1 MPRLVIP
8 ARTAPVSVPI
18 AGVAL
23 IVIDDAIGKLIHP
36 AKMDPA

>member
-8 ARTAPVSVPI
+8 ARIPPISVPI

-23 IVIDDAIGKLIHP
+23 VVADDAVGKLIHP